1 MLARTQTSAS
11 ALAVF
16 LLSRS
21 LEEDKQKL
29 FDDTCF
35 SRLDY
40 QLLFGNKPALL
51 AERAA
56 EIEPNVLAESQ
67 PGVKHEE
74 F

>member
-1 MLARTQTSAS
+1 MLARTKTSAS

-29 FDDTCF
+29 FDDTRFC
-35 SRLDY
+35 RLDY

-51 AERAA
+51 PERAA
-56 EIEPNVLAESQ
+56 EIEHNVLAENQ